1 MRKIIVF
8 NRISIDG
15 FFSGPHGET
24 EEWFIADRKV
34 EKAAHKIMNIDTVLM
49 GRKTYQL
56 FESVW
61 PKIAEDPGAPA
72 KDKTIAEE
80 LNKMTKIVFSKKLK
94 KVSWQNSELMKGNLI
109 AEVKKLKRKKGRD
122 MVIFG
127 SGSIVQQLTDKQLID
142 EYLLVLTPVILG
154 AGRSMFS
161 GVKRLDPELRETREF
176 KSGNVMLHYRVK
188 RKKK

>member
-1 MRKIIVF
+1 
-8 NRISIDG
+8 
-15 FFSGPHGET
+15 
-24 EEWFIADRKV
+24 
-34 EKAAHKIMNIDTVLM
+34 
-49 GRKTYQL
+49 
-56 FESVW
+56 
-61 PKIAEDPGAPA
+61 
-72 KDKTIAEE
+72 
-80 LNKMTKIVFSKKLK
+80 
-94 KVSWQNSELMKGNLI
+94 
-109 AEVKKLKRKKGRD
+109 

-161 GVKRLDPELRETREF
+161 GVKRLDPEMREMREF